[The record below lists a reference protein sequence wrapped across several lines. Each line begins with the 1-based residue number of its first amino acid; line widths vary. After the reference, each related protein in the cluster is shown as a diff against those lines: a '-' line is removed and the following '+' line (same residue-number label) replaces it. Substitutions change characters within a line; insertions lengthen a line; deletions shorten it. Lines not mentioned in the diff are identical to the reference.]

1 MLKKFYEFF
10 SLLYDTKVCTPF
22 SQFLE
27 GEFLT
32 EFKKKIKQQLS
43 EPDSARS
50 HSKDKPNNIKTLDLP
65 KTHKRSRTNDR
76 DNLMSRDV
84 DHHAKETSRFGTT
97 PVEDFKTTHE
107 DLKNE
112 RVNGKTPMPQRI
124 DSNQSNSGKVSNHE
138 NTLSL
143 SFIANA
149 EDRSYIIYDSAYG
162 YNHGYKAMK
171 QNKRTRQ
178 RIERY
183 TSDRSEVDSS
193 KICSKQ
199 STNSYK
205 IEYLMSK
212 AFTPIVPSANYMND
226 ISKISWNNRELFENI
241 SYSGITES
249 ILMGRN
255 PSMTN
260 SAINNTEKH
269 TRNRSLIWQSKG
281 NENSRNTFKSPQPR
295 GNRVKQPLQYHR
307 SLSNNEQRT
316 ISSIVGTQ
324 AIRNFPPIG
333 FNTKHQS
340 DSIKDSQDSNRASSI
355 KNVVM
360 SNNSSIMSPKADY
373 RQRDKAQLKAL
384 GHRRG
389 QPLKINRTDDSE
401 EGKMNIS
408 KASNEVEPMI
418 VS

>member
-1 MLKKFYEFF
+1 M
-10 SLLYDTKVCTPF
+10 LYDTKVCTPF

-32 EFKKKIKQQLS
+32 DFKKRIKQQLS

-50 HSKDKPNNIKTLDLP
+50 HSKDRPKNLKTLDLP

-76 DNLMSRDV
+76 DNLMLREADNLP
-84 DHHAKETSRFGTT
+84 KETSRFGTT
-97 PVEDFKTTHE
+97 PVEDFKTTY
-107 DLKNE
+107 DDRRNV
-112 RVNGKTPMPQRI
+112 RINGKTPLPQRI
-124 DSNQSNSGKVSNHE
+124 GSDHSKYSGKASNHD

-183 TSDRSEVDSS
+183 ASDRSEVDSS
-193 KICSKQ
+193 KIGSKQ

-212 AFTPIVPSANYMND
+212 AFTPIVPSDNYMND

-260 SAINNTEKH
+260 SAINNTEKY
-269 TRNRSLIWQSKG
+269 TRNRSLVWQSKG
-281 NENSRNTFKSPQPR
+281 NEKSGNTFKSPQPR

-307 SLSNNEQRT
+307 SISNNEQRT

-324 AIRNFPPIG
+324 AIRDFPPIG
-333 FNTKHQS
+333 FNIKHLS
-340 DSIKDSQDSNRASSI
+340 DSLKDSQGSPRASSI
-355 KNVVM
+355 RNVVM
-360 SNNSSIMSPKADY
+360 SNNSSIMSPKVDY
-373 RQRDKAQLKAL
+373 RQRDKAQQKVL

-401 EGKMNIS
+401 EGKLNIS
-408 KASNEVEPMI
+408 KVSNKVEQMI
-418 VS
+418 VSFIA